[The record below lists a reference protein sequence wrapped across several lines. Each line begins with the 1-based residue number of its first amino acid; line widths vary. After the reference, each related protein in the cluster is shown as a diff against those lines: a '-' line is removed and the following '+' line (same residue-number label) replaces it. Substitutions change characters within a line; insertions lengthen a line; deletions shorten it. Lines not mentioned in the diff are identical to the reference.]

1 MTRVYTDLMA
11 SNFYQGDLLAEET
24 HAGRIWSL
32 VLLPAVVVPAISVAV
47 HPTAPATIAMCLV
60 ALVGL
65 GTMVMIWSGFQY
77 RFLRHGV
84 EIRTL
89 GFRLRTIA
97 KQQIVSYSIESWNLA
112 RGYGIRGIGST
123 RAYVWGNKVV
133 HIKTTNGDV
142 YLGHS
147 EPEKIVRDLDQVTG
161 FVSRG

>member
-1 MTRVYTDLMA
+1 MA
-11 SNFYQGDLLAEET
+11 SNLYQGDLLAEET
-24 HAGRIWSL
+24 HAGRMWSL
-32 VLLPAVVVPAISVAV
+32 AILPAVLAPAISVAFF
-47 HPTAPATIAMCLV
+47 PTSTATLALCLV
-60 ALVGL
+60 ALIGL
-65 GTMVMIWSGFQY
+65 GTMAMIWSGFQY

-112 RGYGIRGIGST
+112 RGYGIRGIGSS

-133 HIKTTNGDV
+133 HIRTTNGEI

-147 EPEKIVRDLDQVTG
+147 EPEKIMRDLDQVTG